1 MRKRNIT
8 QVLWSLGLLSVFSQ
22 TLQADMNDDPLLS
35 MVKVDRLEIRNDSEE
50 TQRWDGS
57 LWIGYDLNKVS
68 LYSEGERTS
77 DSLESSQN
85 ELLYTR
91 AILPYWDIQVG
102 IAYDKNA
109 DASRR
114 WAEVALSGLAPY
126 YFETRA
132 ALLFN
137 AEGNVGLRLDME
149 YELLL
154 TQKLIITPSLEADF
168 YTKDDP
174 KMHLGSGLSSIEA
187 GARLRYELI
196 REFAPYVGVE
206 WERTFGQTHTF
217 DPVND
222 LHALFG
228 ITFWF

>member
-1 MRKRNIT
+1 MRKSNIKP
-8 QVLWSLGLLSVFSQ
+8 VWSLILLSIFSQ

-35 MVKVDRLEIRNDSEE
+35 MVKMDKLEILNDREN
-50 TQRWDGS
+50 TLKWDGNIW
-57 LWIGYDLNKVS
+57 LGYDLNKLS
-68 LYSEGERTS
+68 IYSEGERTS
-77 DSLESSQN
+77 EGLEKSQN

-91 AILPYWDIQVG
+91 AILPYWDIQLG
-102 IAYDKNA
+102 MTYDKNA
-109 DASRR
+109 DASQK

-137 AEGNVGLRLDME
+137 ADGNWGLRLDAE

-154 TQKLIITPSLEADF
+154 TQKLIVTPSLEADF
-168 YTKDDP
+168 YTKDDQ
-174 KMHLGSGLSSIEA
+174 KMRLGSGLSSLEA
-187 GARLRYELI
+187 GVRMRYEFI

-206 WERTFGQTHTF
+206 WERTFGQTYKYN
-217 DPVND
+217 PVND
-222 LHALFG
+222 VHAVFG

>member
-1 MRKRNIT
+1 M
-8 QVLWSLGLLSVFSQ
+8 LWSLTLLNVFSQ
-22 TLQADMNDDPLLS
+22 TLHADMNDDPLLS
-35 MVKVDRLEIRNDSEE
+35 MVKMDKLEILDDKEN
-50 TQRWDGS
+50 TIKWDGS
-57 LWIGYDLNKVS
+57 IWIGYDLNKIS

-77 DSLESSQN
+77 EGLENSRN

-91 AILPYWDIQVG
+91 AILPYWDIQAG
-102 IAYDKNA
+102 IAYDRNA
-109 DASRR
+109 NASRE

-132 ALLFN
+132 AVLFN
-137 AEGNVGLRLDME
+137 AEGNLGLRLDME

-174 KMHLGSGLSSIEA
+174 RMNLGSGLSSLEA
-187 GARLRYELI
+187 GVRLRYELI

-206 WERTFGQTHTF
+206 WERTFGQTYKF
-217 DPVND
+217 NPIDD